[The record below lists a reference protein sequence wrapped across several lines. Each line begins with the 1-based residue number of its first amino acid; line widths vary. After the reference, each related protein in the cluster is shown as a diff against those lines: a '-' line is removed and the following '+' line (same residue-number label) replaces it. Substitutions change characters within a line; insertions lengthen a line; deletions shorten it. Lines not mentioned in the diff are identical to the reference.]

1 MVRSMTGYGAGE
13 ARADGIVVK
22 VELRSVNHR
31 FFDPSIR
38 ISRDPGGLEG
48 RVKEL
53 LAERISRGRVSATV
67 EVALEGEEAGL
78 SLDEGLAD
86 AYRRILETLRE
97 RYRLEGASDPLTFA
111 QLPDVV
117 RRQAPVM
124 AAERIESV
132 LAAAVGTALGE
143 LTAMRARE
151 GEALGRELRGRVGRL
166 DSVLDRIEAAASGS
180 AERVK
185 EKLRERIAQLVPE
198 GAAPDADRLATEV
211 AILSDKADIREEIVR
226 FRAHDAAFLAFLE
239 RGDAVGKRLDFL
251 LQEMNREANTIGSKS
266 VSAEVTHLV
275 VEAKEEIERLREQV
289 QNVE

>member
-1 MVRSMTGYGAGE
+1 MTGYGAGE
-13 ARADGIVVK
+13 ARADGVVVK

-31 FFDPSIR
+31 FFDPAIR

-53 LAERISRGRVSATV
+53 LAERIFRGRVSATV
-67 EVALEGEEAGL
+67 EVGLEGADEGL

-86 AYRRILETLRE
+86 AYGRVLEVLRE
-97 RYRLEGASDPLTFA
+97 RYQLTGSSDPLAFA
-111 QLPDVV
+111 QLPDVI
-117 RRQAPVM
+117 RRRVPEV
-124 AAERIESV
+124 AAERIDAV
-132 LAAAVGTALGE
+132 LMTALRGALDE
-143 LTAMRARE
+143 LTAMRSRE

-166 DSVLDRIEAAASGS
+166 DALLDRIGAAAEGS
-180 AERVK
+180 AQRVK
-185 EKLRERIAQLVPE
+185 ERLRERIAQLVPD
-198 GAAPDADRLATEV
+198 GAQPDAERLATEV
-211 AILSDKADIREEIVR
+211 AILSDKADIREELVR
-226 FRAHDAAFLAFLE
+226 FRAHDSAFLAFLE

-266 VSAEVTHLV
+266 VSPEVTHLV